1 MAAAAAANAARM
13 QMMKQMS
20 SKKKATTKKGG
31 ESAAHRPALMLCTR
45 WSSYLPLRDTWR
57 TLSRPSCGVMVLV
70 LVLLRTA
77 QNDNVVPKGHAR
89 QQPSQLKLMCRFVT
103 TGDVVSCI
111 GKHHDHEHHDPHF
124 PPGVSAGEW
133 ENDLHL
139 FEAVSAQME
148 CDADVVAKWS
158 ETMVAAWVASVCN
171 NKFEGYSDNFLRHH
185 VDGPI
190 LLQMH
195 ASHLEVSEKVPA
207 VC

>member
-1 MAAAAAANAARM
+1 MDDQWGTLGVPRGVT
-13 QMMKQMS
+13 KLEV
-20 SKKKATTKKGG
+20 KADLIFPRAM
-31 ESAAHRPALMLCTR
+31 ESV
-45 WSSYLPLRDTWR
+45 
-57 TLSRPSCGVMVLV
+57 GVSEPGL
-70 LVLLRTA
+70 T
-77 QNDNVVPKGHAR
+77 
-89 QQPSQLKLMCRFVT
+89 
-103 TGDVVSCI
+103 
-111 GKHHDHEHHDPHF
+111 
-124 PPGVSAGEW
+124 PGVTAGEW

-195 ASHLEVSEKVPA
+195 ASHLEVSAKVPA